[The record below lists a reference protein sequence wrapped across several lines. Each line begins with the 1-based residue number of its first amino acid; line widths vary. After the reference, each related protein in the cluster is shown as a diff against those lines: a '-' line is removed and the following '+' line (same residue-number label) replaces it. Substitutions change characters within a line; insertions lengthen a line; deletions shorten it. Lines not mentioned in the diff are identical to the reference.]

1 MVGFGGLET
10 FVRRFLL
17 VRWPSQSELE
27 HRRRRPVCEDC
38 AFVQP
43 NRQEPTD
50 DQADLS
56 SAPTHDRRHDD
67 AQFVAEHPRDIHPC
81 GSAIQY
87 VPLAI
92 SRQARGRAFA
102 GISPA
107 PCIPRSSGQFHL
119 REDERVEVLLPHDIT
134 AAGYRRADPDAPPI
148 GSSTHCPRTRGGRAF
163 AQGGSR
169 SQAANGAHYD
179 LLGGSAYLRGLKTD
193 GAGYRQCTYGHLRPA
208 RQRGTGSLYGLIQ
221 AAARHSSR
229 LLAPYPAAALA
240 VSRPQSITASDET
253 RVATGVSAGSRGRSP
268 QEIGPRTHVSH

>member
-56 SAPTHDRRHDD
+56 SAPAHDRRHDD

-87 VPLAI
+87 VPPAI
-92 SRQARGRAFA
+92 SRPARGRTFA
-102 GISPA
+102 GI
-107 PCIPRSSGQFHL
+107 HL
-119 REDERVEVLLPHDIT
+119 V
-134 AAGYRRADPDAPPI
+134 
-148 GSSTHCPRTRGGRAF
+148 S
-163 AQGGSR
+163 
-169 SQAANGAHYD
+169 
-179 LLGGSAYLRGLKTD
+179 RGLSANSICVKMS
-193 GAGYRQCTYGHLRPA
+193 ALRFFYRTTLRRPA
-208 RQRGTGSLYGLIQ
+208 IAGQIPMPRRLDHLPTVLAREEVEHLLKAVADLKLRTALITIYSAGLRISEAIRLTARDIDSARMVICVRQGKGGQDRYTAYPSSCSAFFATIGTVPGRRTGCF
-221 AAARHSSR
+221 
-229 LLAPYPAAALA
+229 PAA
-240 VSRPQSITASDET
+240 I
-253 RVATGVSAGSRGRSP
+253 
-268 QEIGPRTHVSH
+268 H

>member
-67 AQFVAEHPRDIHPC
+67 AKFVAEHPRDIHPC

-87 VPLAI
+87 VPPAI
-92 SRQARGRAFA
+92 SRPARGRAFA

-107 PCIPRSSGQFHL
+107 SCIPRSFGQFHL

-134 AAGYRRADPDAPPI
+134 AAGYGRADLPI
-148 GSSTHCPRTRGGRAF
+148 
-163 AQGGSR
+163 
-169 SQAANGAHYD
+169 
-179 LLGGSAYLRGLKTD
+179 
-193 GAGYRQCTYGHLRPA
+193 PA
-208 RQRGTGSLYGLIQ
+208 E
-221 AAARHSSR
+221 AARHSGMMPPTDSEM
-229 LLAPYPAAALA
+229 
-240 VSRPQSITASDET
+240 I
-253 RVATGVSAGSRGRSP
+253 SP
-268 QEIGPRTHVSH
+268 TVPR

>member
-43 NRQEPTD
+43 TRQEPTD

-102 GISPA
+102 AIPPA
-107 PCIPRSSGQFHL
+107 PCTPRSSGQFHL

-134 AAGYRRADPDAPPI
+134 AAGYRRADSDAPPV
-148 GSSTHCPRTRGGRAF
+148 GSSTPCSRTRGGRAF

-179 LLGGSAYLRGLKTD
+179 LLGGASCFPGPSNR
-193 GAGYRQCTYGHLRPA
+193 GAGYWQGAVGKLLPA
-208 RQRGTGSLYGLIQ
+208 RGRRAGT
-221 AAARHSSR
+221 
-229 LLAPYPAAALA
+229 
-240 VSRPQSITASDET
+240 
-253 RVATGVSAGSRGRSP
+253 
-268 QEIGPRTHVSH
+268 